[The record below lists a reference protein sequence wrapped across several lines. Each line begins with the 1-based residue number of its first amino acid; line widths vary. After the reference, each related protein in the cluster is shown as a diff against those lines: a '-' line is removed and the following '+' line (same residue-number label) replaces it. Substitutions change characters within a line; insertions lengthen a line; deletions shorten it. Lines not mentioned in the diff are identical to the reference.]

1 MPLKCS
7 LPKTLTPKHFNPTNL
22 CVPKS
27 LKHPKFVSPQNL
39 QAHKK
44 SYQQNILASQFPY
57 QLCAPK
63 YKYNSI
69 INQIISMIYVS
80 DHEQLTF
87 ISFFCN
93 ILLKYSGSISYSC
106 KFSQNTLGPYLL
118 FYLFT
123 QLNFI
128 SFFVI
133 FCRNTHSPQLKVL
146 KFLPY

>member
-69 INQIISMIYVS
+69 INQIISKIFYIY
-80 DHEQLTF
+80 
-87 ISFFCN
+87 I
-93 ILLKYSGSISYSC
+93 
-106 KFSQNTLGPYLL
+106 FSQKCPFDTLTARL
-118 FYLFT
+118 FKWRG
-123 QLNFI
+123 
-128 SFFVI
+128 S
-133 FCRNTHSPQLKVL
+133 HSPALKPGI
-146 KFLPY
+146 KYIFS